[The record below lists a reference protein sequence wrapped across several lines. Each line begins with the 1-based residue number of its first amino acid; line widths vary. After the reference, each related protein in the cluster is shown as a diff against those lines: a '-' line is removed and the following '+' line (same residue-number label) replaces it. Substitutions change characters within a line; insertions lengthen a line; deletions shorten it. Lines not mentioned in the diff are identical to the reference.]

1 MPQPTSEPKDQL
13 EALLERALTAYHRDE
28 RHGGADWIEERVLD
42 TELVP
47 VTREAFR
54 DADDLP
60 SDEDVLRVFAE
71 PLRLLGEGYHVIALV
86 EPRLRFVVKYA
97 KHPGP
102 VPPLAAPRPASQ
114 PAWQYEHG
122 VRADGSL
129 HPAIWQHIRA
139 FEAYG
144 PLAVPSRTYIAD
156 DTLASLSDDERRAL
170 ERFRAI
176 GIVRSLGRTPRLVSV
191 DYPDDFAEGKRA
203 SEGLQL
209 SVAVV
214 QPLAIPLAAAIERAL
229 RAGDAAGARDLEARY
244 RDFTQQLWQC
254 GVSHLD
260 FSMLNIGITGSGSN
274 ERLQIFDPHMGVIDV
289 ADGAGEVH
297 DPVSAHPVWER
308 SVDSILRSSRD
319 GSRWALWRVQQE
331 VSASEHVP
339 AGSAA
344 EAAALVRE
352 FHDASEGIEEGRG
365 SFGFEQFDEK
375 WKQQRSHVINTV
387 MHTQL
392 WALVRHPVGKLLR
405 SVIDP
410 TARDAVYDR
419 SVPVVGMHD
428 EQPLTQFRAG
438 VKVYG
443 RHPLILA
450 ANLSATGSQLAKHW
464 GRVRLPAELDVQDD
478 PAIHYHL
485 RDIFTGEMYVRPGD
499 ELAKRGLKVGLA
511 PHELHVLEVA
521 DVIVE
526 DMAVERSLAAH
537 RDVSKLLRDCTKR
550 VGVVGDVHG
559 ELEALQEVLR
569 ALGFIDEFTHWA
581 ARDGTLVFTGDIGH
595 GRHLQAVFDFIRGLA
610 AQAHRLGGRIVW
622 TLGNHDL
629 YLDREGGQGG
639 EDSLGYRLWPLIR
652 ESAIHPERHPGLSV
666 QAAYFEYGKVFV
678 HGGILPNIV
687 ELAMRERGSRDA
699 QAVASWVNDALR
711 RTLVERERISARDLP
726 HEIFH
731 VGTSHTRERHMPG
744 EIGYE
749 PAGVFTPDLRE
760 VDHYRYHAD
769 LLPQVIGHTA
779 SLSGEIRYSPGSWLA
794 RDYIAIDVGRQH
806 GRGNGGLLLTD
817 FGWVAVTPG
826 GAAEFVEVSPLFVEL
841 ARKAASEAVQ
851 QEQGEDLWREQL
863 TAYLQVT
870 KSKPRTLADVEKAL
884 FADLSPA
891 QVVSIERLLSDI
903 RRTGRCVV
911 VTDLDEMLTAFSGD
925 SREDDTIHVLKD
937 YLSAGGVLVFCTD
950 TPFDWLYVR
959 LLRPLIVELGSNAG
973 LLSQL
978 LLSVSG
984 GVELLVFAD
993 GVYQVIA
1000 SDAHR
1005 SRSEGFDRLVELSR
1019 KGGVGSIPVLDPAG
1033 MVYVGDSTAA
1043 GSFDPTFASRSGIAV
1058 NVGDAIPESSDRP
1071 LLNVHHSY
1079 RRTIDALMAATAAMR
1094 DTARSH
1100 VVQQPLPTEVTDA
1113 MLWTFEHPQF
1123 MAENRIR
1130 VRVDGSGFV
1139 HAGIAGSNGAWNR
1152 VYKVPLLPRPGGG
1165 YEAVLPAGVNAFT
1178 FFWTEAPWMPGHPG
1192 HWERERGRNGVF
1204 VASEGRES
1212 PAHIP
1217 FPKPSGGA
1225 TSETRAS

>member
-1 MPQPTSEPKDQL
+1 MPPLPMPAPKDQL
-13 EALLERALTAYHRDE
+13 EAILERALTAYHRDE
-28 RHGGADWIEERVLD
+28 RHGGARWIGERVLD

-71 PLRLLGEGYHVIALV
+71 PLQLIGEGYHVIALG
-86 EPRLRFVVKYA
+86 EARHRFVVKYA
-97 KHPGP
+97 KHSGP
-102 VPPLAAPRPASQ
+102 VPPLASPKPGSRA
-114 PAWQYEHG
+114 AWQYEHG
-122 VRADGSL
+122 VRPDGSL

-144 PLAVPSRTYIAD
+144 PLAVPSRAYIAD
-156 DTLASLSDDERRAL
+156 DTLVSLSENERRAL

-176 GIVRSLGRTPRLVSV
+176 GIVRSLGTPRLVSI
-191 DYPDDFAEGKRA
+191 DYPDDFPQDKRA
-203 SEGLQL
+203 SEGLRL
-209 SVAVV
+209 AVV
-214 QPLAIPLAAAIERAL
+214 IVQPFATPLASAIERAL
-229 RAGDAAGARDLEARY
+229 RTGDAAAARDLEARY
-244 RDFTQQLWQC
+244 RDFMHQLWQC

-260 FSMLNIGITGSGSN
+260 FSMLNIGLTGSGPN
-274 ERLQIFDPHMGVIDV
+274 ERLQIFDPHMGVIDA
-289 ADGAGEVH
+289 ADGAREVH
-297 DPVSAHPVWER
+297 DPVSAHPEWAR

-319 GSRWALWRVQQE
+319 GSRWVLSRVKEE

-339 AGSAA
+339 AGAAA
-344 EAAALVRE
+344 EAAALIRE

-365 SFGFEQFDEK
+365 SFGSERFDEK
-375 WKQQRSHVINTV
+375 WQQQPSHVINTV

-392 WALVRHPVGKLLR
+392 WALVRHPIGRLLR

-410 TARDAVYDR
+410 TSREAVYDR
-419 SVPVVGMHD
+419 SIPVLGMHD
-428 EQPLTQFRAG
+428 ERPLPQLRAG

-443 RHPLILA
+443 GHPLIVA
-450 ANLSATGSQLAKHW
+450 ANISESGSQLAKHW
-464 GRVRLPAELDVQDD
+464 GRLQLPAELDVQDD

-485 RDIFTGEMYVRPGD
+485 RDIFTGEMYVRSGD
-499 ELAKRGLKVGLA
+499 ELVRRGFQVGLA
-511 PHELHVLEVA
+511 PHELHVLEVE
-521 DVIVE
+521 DVVVE

-537 RDVSKLLRDCTKR
+537 RDVSKLLNDCSKR

-559 ELEALQEVLR
+559 ELDALQEVLR
-569 ALGFIDEFTHWA
+569 ALGFIDRFTHWA

-595 GRHLQAVFDFIRGLA
+595 GRHLQAVFDFIHGLA

-652 ESAIHPERHPGLSV
+652 ESAIYPERHPGLSV

-687 ELAMRERGSRDA
+687 DLAMRDRGSRDA
-699 QAVASWVNDALR
+699 QTVASWVNDALR
-711 RTLVERERISARDLP
+711 RTLVERDRISARDLP

-731 VGTSHTRERHMPG
+731 VGTSHTREQRMPG

-779 SLSGEIRYSPGSWLA
+779 SVNGAIRYSPGSWLA
-794 RDYIAIDVGRQH
+794 REYIAIDVGRQH
-806 GRGNGGLLLTD
+806 GRGNGALLLTD

-826 GAAEFVEVSPLFVEL
+826 GPAELVEVSPLFVEL
-841 ARKAASEAVQ
+841 ARKADSEAIQ
-851 QEQGEDLWREQL
+851 DEQGEERWKEQL

-891 QVVSIERLLSDI
+891 QVVSIERLLSNI
-903 RRTGRCVV
+903 RQTGQCVV

-925 SREDDTIHVLKD
+925 SSEDHTIQVLKD
-937 YLSAGGVLVFCTD
+937 YLATGGILVFCTD

-959 LLRPLIVELGSNAG
+959 LLRPLIIELGSNSQ
-973 LLSQL
+973 LLSRL
-978 LLSVSG
+978 LLSVAG
-984 GVELLVFAD
+984 GAELLVFDD
-993 GVYQVIA
+993 GAYHVIA
-1000 SDAHR
+1000 SDTHR
-1005 SRSEGFDRLVELSR
+1005 GRSESFDLLVEFSR
-1019 KGGVGSIPVLDPAG
+1019 NGQVGSMPVLDPTG
-1033 MVYVGDSTAA
+1033 MVYIGDSTAV
-1043 GSFDPTFASRSGIAV
+1043 GSFDPALASKSGIAI

-1079 RRTIDALMAATAAMR
+1079 RRTIDTLMAATATMR
-1094 DTARSH
+1094 GTARAH
-1100 VVQQPLPTEVTDA
+1100 AIHQPSPAVDA

-1123 MAENRIR
+1123 VTGSRIR
-1130 VRVDGSGFV
+1130 VRVDDSGFV
-1139 HAGIAGSNGAWNR
+1139 HAGVADADGVWNR
-1152 VYKVPLLPRPGGG
+1152 VYRIPLLPRPGGG

-1178 FFWTEAPWMPGHPG
+1178 FFWTEAPWTPGHPG
-1192 HWERERGRNGVF
+1192 HWERERGRRGVF
-1204 VASEGRES
+1204 TAYEAQRAASL
-1212 PAHIP
+1212 
-1217 FPKPSGGA
+1217 PS
-1225 TSETRAS
+1225 T